1 MKNRNREGGY
11 VVSAE
16 VLLIALILV
25 IGLATG
31 WAKLRDQTLA
41 ELKDFMAA
49 VDTYNL
55 GAAPL
60 WQTGG
65 TRWIVNG
72 AIVGPSAAAGSV
84 TELWVDE
91 NGNTFSAPAAEEV
104 PGSQGQYRSREGF
117 LIYGSTVG
125 ESSP

>member
-16 VLLIALILV
+16 VLLIALVLV

-72 AIVGPSAAAGSV
+72 AIVGPQPGPPV
-84 TELWVDE
+84 TERWVDAF
-91 NGNTFSAPAAEEV
+91 GNTFSASAAEEV
-104 PGSQGQYRSREGF
+104 PGSPGTYRSKDGF
-117 LIYGSTVG
+117 LVYGSTAG